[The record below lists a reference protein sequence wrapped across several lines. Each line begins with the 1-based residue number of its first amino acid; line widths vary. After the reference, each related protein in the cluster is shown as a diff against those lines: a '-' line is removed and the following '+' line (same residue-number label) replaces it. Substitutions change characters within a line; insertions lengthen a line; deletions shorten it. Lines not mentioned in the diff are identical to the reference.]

1 MYDGGEFPSA
11 ASARA
16 QSAPPRREYADV
28 RPGPFPMPVP
38 AATSG
43 TLVSSQGSR
52 IAADSMPQPNVAV
65 PVATQPAPPRAS
77 RSRSAPRPRG
87 ATAAAGAY
95 DGSASQPDASS
106 STGFPSVARGR
117 TREQTAA
124 PRGGPV
130 RSRSANARL
139 TTVGTPRTL
148 DRSTAPSLTPPSA
161 QVRMNGGPLALA
173 QEMDRSLTASRARA
187 LLNADLNHVDIA
199 SLPTNASASNRLE
212 QARQQMAA
220 ALQKHDAEFDRAV
233 RLKEM
238 DRAQADHALEQL
250 ERFNVIRGR
259 RFAQLESQRQQA
271 EAERK
276 RTKDEQAMQRAR
288 NDAHR
293 RRIWQQHEEMLEE
306 RRVGLLMKEA
316 ADEERLRV
324 RRQQQDEDRLR
335 RRYQAQEKSDY
346 VQQVGLRNQMMIAEK
361 AARVQGELSARQ
373 HDRAKAARTNYV
385 RDRARELNEEKE
397 TRHRLARDQQQRA
410 VEDLRV
416 KQTVQEWEQA
426 LVDEEIERMRRV
438 VREDRRNL
446 DRALEQLR
454 LES

>member
-1 MYDGGEFPSA
+1 
-11 ASARA
+11 
-16 QSAPPRREYADV
+16 
-28 RPGPFPMPVP
+28 
-38 AATSG
+38 
-43 TLVSSQGSR
+43 
-52 IAADSMPQPNVAV
+52 
-65 PVATQPAPPRAS
+65 
-77 RSRSAPRPRG
+77 
-87 ATAAAGAY
+87 
-95 DGSASQPDASS
+95 
-106 STGFPSVARGR
+106 
-117 TREQTAA
+117 
-124 PRGGPV
+124 
-130 RSRSANARL
+130 
-139 TTVGTPRTL
+139 
-148 DRSTAPSLTPPSA
+148 
-161 QVRMNGGPLALA
+161 MNGGPLALA

-346 VQQVGLRNQMMIAEK
+346 VQQVGMRNQMMIAEK

-373 HDRAKAARTNYV
+373 HDRVKAARTNDV